1 MIRCEELSEK
11 IKVVVVGAGY
21 WGTKVIE
28 EYLLLSK
35 KRNDVELVAV
45 ADESAEKLLMI
56 GKRFSL
62 PSSMLKKT
70 YSEILGDPKVDGV
83 HIATPNETHYEI
95 ASKVVAAEKNVLLEK
110 PMCLTSSD
118 AFKLARQAEK
128 KNIVLLIGHIFRF
141 NNAIN
146 RIKEM
151 VEKKEI
157 GMPRCVEM
165 RWASL
170 MPPPPNRD
178 IIFDLAPHPID
189 ILNHIFEEWP
199 TQVYAK
205 GASYERKT
213 VGLEEVAFATLDLPG
228 EIIATIMLSWL
239 HYGPRERRIFIT
251 TESRTIEIEAV
262 EQTIRVHENGRT
274 TEVSVVR
281 NNTIQFEID
290 HFVSRIKNNDPPIN
304 SALTGVMNVAT
315 LEALKKSMGEN
326 RVTQVMGM

>member
-1 MIRCEELSEK
+1 MRILPET
-11 IKVVVVGAGY
+11 INIAVIGAGY
-21 WGTKVIE
+21 WGTKLIE
-28 EYLLLSK
+28 EYLRLSK
-35 KRNDVELVAV
+35 KRNDVELVAIS
-45 ADESAEKLLMI
+45 DESTERLLMT
-56 GKRFSL
+56 GKCFSL
-62 PSSMLKKT
+62 PSSMLKKS
-70 YSEILGDPKVDGV
+70 YGEILEDPKVVAV

-95 ASKVVAAEKNVLLEK
+95 AAKAVAAEKNVLLEK

-146 RIKEM
+146 KIKEM

-165 RWASL
+165 RWTSF

-199 TQVYAK
+199 TRVYAK
-205 GASYERKT
+205 GGSYERKT
-213 VGLEEVAFATLDLPG
+213 AGLEEVAFATLDLPG
-228 EIIATIMLSWL
+228 DIIATMTLSWL
-239 HYGPRERRIFIT
+239 HYGPRERNISIT
-251 TESRTIEIEAV
+251 TESRTVEIEAV

-274 TEVSVVR
+274 TEVTVER

-290 HFVSRIKNNDPPIN
+290 HFVNRIKNSDPPVN
-304 SALTGVMNVAT
+304 SALTGVMNVAA
-315 LEALKKSMGEN
+315 LEALKKSIQEN
-326 RVTQVMGM
+326 KVTPVMGK